1 MTGAGLGDRPRA
13 ARGMVRAR
21 GGAGPA
27 PWRPVAGVIPRVA
40 GGGIISHEAG
50 LS

>member
-21 GGAGPA
+21 RCRPA